1 MKSEKLISDLEE
13 IVNKGLEDVK
23 IPYAKGNSIRIG
35 HVIVRTSPKGY
46 LIYDVIDNR
55 QVARAHFKTTAI
67 AIAKTLAQG
76 KNMID
81 QLMEFDYLMLKH
93 YNDAVY
99 YKNAIRKTKDEFK
112 KEVRQTRLDVAIEES
127 RRVRRLLDRFIFS

>member
-1 MKSEKLISDLEE
+1 MNSEKLISDLEE

-35 HVIVRTSPKGY
+35 HIIVRTSPKGF
-46 LIYDVIDNR
+46 LIYDVTDNR
-55 QVARAHFKTTAI
+55 QVARVNFKTTAI
-67 AIAKTLAQG
+67 AIAKNLAQG
-76 KNMID
+76 KNITEK
-81 QLMEFDYLMLKH
+81 LLEFDYIMLKH

-99 YKNAIRKTKDEFK
+99 YKNSIRKTKDEFK

-127 RRVRRLLDRFIFS
+127 RRVRHLLDKFIFS